1 MFLPSVSH
9 SDQYYLALL
18 TALISAVKAGFTDR
32 QIADYLNSRAILSPS
47 GKPFTSNSVSQILK
61 KLRNHKE
68 YPSRLHKALLQLV
81 FDGKLTAPETYIL
94 FQPRRQGM

>member
-1 MFLPSVSH
+1 MFLPSVHH

-18 TALISAVKAGFTDR
+18 SALISAVKAGFTDR

-47 GKPFTSNSVSQILK
+47 GKPFTPNAVSQILK

-68 YPSRLHKALLQLV
+68 YPSKIHKALLLLCYE
-81 FDGKLTAPETYIL
+81 GRLSAPDTYIL